1 MLNDRQHRAIK
12 ALASGSSQRDA
23 ARVAGVSHPVVG
35 RWLKDEEFSQRLE
48 EVQQQVHEAHTEV
61 TATYKDA
68 MLGASRYSAEC
79 VDILMSIARNEA
91 LRPRDRIRAIEVI
104 LSKPERL
111 SDLLAGYKR
120 LPEDAANFLDGD
132 GNSLDDLERS
142 IEARILT
149 LGQDD

>member
-1 MLNDRQHRAIK
+1 MLTDKQHRAIQV
-12 ALASGSSQRDA
+12 LARGGSQREA
-23 ARVAGVSHPVVG
+23 SRVCGVSHPIIAK
-35 RWLKDEEFSQRLE
+35 WLKDEEFSQRLD
-48 EVQQQVHEAHTEV
+48 EVQQGLDEAHIEV

-68 MLGASRYSAEC
+68 MLEASRHSFEC
-79 VDILMSIARNEA
+79 IEILMSLARNET

-120 LPEDAANFLDGD
+120 LPEDAAQFLDAD